1 MRCKGKICNKA
12 VFSQSVTLVGG
23 TVIINIPQRSFNN
36 CERICLFVVQ
46 NVPVAAP
53 INAPVVITIGSS
65 TTQYNLV
72 KCDCS
77 QVTACAIRSRHRYP
91 IKIATTATS
100 AVFKIVDGLCC
111 SPSNVLQSIPV
122 TTAAEQEG
130 GNS

>member
-12 VFSQSVTLVGG
+12 VFSQSVTLAGG
-23 TVIINIPQRSFNN
+23 TIIINIPQKSFNN

-46 NVPVAAP
+46 NVPVTAP

-77 QVTACAIRSRHRYP
+77 QVTACTIRSRHRYP
-91 IKIATTATS
+91 VKIVTTATS
-100 AVFKIVDGLCC
+100 AVFKIMDGLCC
-111 SPSNVLQSIPV
+111 SPSNVLQSIPAA
-122 TTAAEQEG
+122 TADAQEG